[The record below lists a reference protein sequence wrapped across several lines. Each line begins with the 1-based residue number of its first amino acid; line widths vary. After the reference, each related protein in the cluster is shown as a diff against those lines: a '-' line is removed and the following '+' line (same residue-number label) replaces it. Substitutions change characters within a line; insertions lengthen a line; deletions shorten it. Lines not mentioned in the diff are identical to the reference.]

1 MSMDPVTRAGSSINN
16 GSYLPSHHPAEG
28 LSLNIVAKVIMNLLL
43 IIIIDGIRA
52 FA

>member
-16 GSYLPSHHPAEG
+16 GSYLPSHHLAEG